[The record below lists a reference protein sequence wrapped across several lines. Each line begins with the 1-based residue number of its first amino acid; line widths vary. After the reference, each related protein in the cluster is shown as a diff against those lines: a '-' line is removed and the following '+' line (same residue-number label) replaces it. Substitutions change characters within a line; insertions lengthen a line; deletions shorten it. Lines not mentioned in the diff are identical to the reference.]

1 MLGTT
6 SVLIGFS
13 SIAFAVRLVRRVG
26 RHHAPRT
33 EVARERLSQL
43 RRMWALLVVGGGA
56 GFAGLAFVL
65 TSIHHWL
72 VNPERNVAL
81 VLVPIGLTSI
91 LIGAALLVATTAVY
105 ILGRNRMRTTS
116 EGFSSVP
123 GQMTAAWAAQA
134 RPPTNLTRRR
144 WRKLYCA
151 SHLSV
156 AGIGRLS
163 MTLPQDITKL
173 QSEMS
178 AAVREHWKAFL
189 FEGILLVVLGLAA
202 MIVPPLAGLA
212 VTIFLGWMFLISG
225 VAGLAM
231 TFWARQM
238 PGFWW
243 SLISA
248 ALAIGAGIILLAK
261 PVQGVLTLTIVIGAY
276 FLAEGVATIM
286 YALEHRRELS
296 ERWSWMVFAGV
307 LDILISAMIIMGL
320 PGSAEWAIG
329 LLVGINLLFGG
340 ASLIG
345 MALAARKSLNRSD
358 CLRPIFG
365 MTSRNACAMRAGH
378 DHRRHQQLLVL

>member
-1 MLGTT
+1 
-6 SVLIGFS
+6 
-13 SIAFAVRLVRRVG
+13 
-26 RHHAPRT
+26 
-33 EVARERLSQL
+33 
-43 RRMWALLVVGGGA
+43 
-56 GFAGLAFVL
+56 
-65 TSIHHWL
+65 
-72 VNPERNVAL
+72 
-81 VLVPIGLTSI
+81 
-91 LIGAALLVATTAVY
+91 
-105 ILGRNRMRTTS
+105 
-116 EGFSSVP
+116 
-123 GQMTAAWAAQA
+123 MTF
-134 RPPTNLTRRR
+134 
-144 WRKLYCA
+144 
-151 SHLSV
+151 
-156 AGIGRLS
+156 
-163 MTLPQDITKL
+163 PQDIGKL

-225 VAGLAM
+225 IAGLVV

-248 ALAIGAGIILLAK
+248 ALAVSAGIILLAR
-261 PVQGVLTLTIVIGAY
+261 PVQGILTLTIVVGAY
-276 FLAEGVATIM
+276 FLAEGVASIM

-307 LDILISAMIIMGL
+307 LDILISAMIITGL

-345 MALAARKSLNRSD
+345 MALAARK
-358 CLRPIFG
+358 G
-365 MTSRNACAMRAGH
+365 
-378 DHRRHQQLLVL
+378 